1 MAKGRLSASLAAC
14 RENGRTR
21 DNVLRTNQDRDF
33 FIMLQK
39 PRGTRDFLP
48 DEREARRA
56 VEGRLR
62 EVARRYGYREV
73 CTPEFEDL
81 ELFTM
86 RSGEGI
92 IEEMYVFE
100 DKGGRK
106 MALRPE
112 ITAAVIR
119 MYINES
125 KVAPKP
131 LRWCYYADC
140 FRYER
145 PQKGR
150 YRQFWQFGVELIGA
164 DTAAADAET
173 IMLASDMLNA
183 TGVTYDLKVGHLSF
197 MKNLVRDLEP
207 PMQRRVR
214 AHLDKKDFDGLNA
227 TLESLDRTELAASLT
242 ALVNT
247 RDIEEAFEIAGTIP
261 EKERVEQT
269 IGSLDAAGIKYSLNF
284 GIARGL
290 DYYTGIV
297 FEAFAQNLG
306 AENQILGG
314 GAYRLAHLFGGDDVA
329 SCGFAI
335 GFDRVMVS
343 LGDVQ
348 PAKDTIAG
356 IVYTNEGRSFAL
368 AVARAFRAEGIRAEM
383 DLMERGLGAQMAHAS
398 KSADFAVVIGKR
410 EVESGEVTLKDL
422 RSGEQ
427 KTIGLKAAIAGVGA
441 LGSR

>member
-1 MAKGRLSASLAAC
+1 
-14 RENGRTR
+14 
-21 DNVLRTNQDRDF
+21 
-33 FIMLQK
+33 MLQK

-48 DEREARRA
+48 DEMEARRA
-56 VEGRLR
+56 VEWRMR
-62 EVARRYGYREV
+62 EVGRRWGYREV

-92 IEEMYVFE
+92 IDEMYVFE

-106 MALRPE
+106 LALRPE

-119 MYINES
+119 MYINEA

-131 LRWCYYADC
+131 LRWCYFADC

-164 DTAAADAET
+164 DTAMADAEV
-173 IMLASDMLNA
+173 IMLAADMLNS
-183 TGVTYDLKVGHLSF
+183 TGVTYELKVGHLAL
-197 MKNLVRDLEP
+197 MKNLLADLEP
-207 PMQRRVR
+207 SVQRKMR
-214 AHLDKKDFDGLNA
+214 AYLDKKEYEELKA
-227 TLESLDRTELAASLT
+227 TLGAMGNAALADSLISLVGCRTLK
-242 ALVNT
+242 
-247 RDIEEAFEIAGTIP
+247 EAFAIAGEVP
-261 EKERVEQT
+261 GKERIEQT
-269 IGSLDAAGIKYSLNF
+269 LHALDSYGVKYTLNF

-297 FEAFAQNLG
+297 FEGFAENLG

-314 GAYRLAHLFGGDDVA
+314 GTYRLAHLFGGDDVA

-343 LGDVQ
+343 LGDSPQKLERIV
-348 PAKDTIAG
+348 G
-356 IVYTNEGRSFAL
+356 IVCTEEGRARAL
-368 AVARAFRAEGIRAEM
+368 EVSRAFRTAGLRAEM
-383 DLMERGLGAQMAHAS
+383 DLMERGLGAQLAHAS

-410 EVESGEVTLKDL
+410 EVEAGTVTLKNL
-422 RSGEQ
+422 QNGEQ
-427 KTIGLKAAIAGVGA
+427 KTLDLEAAIAEVEAHGT
-441 LGSR
+441 R

>member
-1 MAKGRLSASLAAC
+1 
-14 RENGRTR
+14 
-21 DNVLRTNQDRDF
+21 
-33 FIMLQK
+33 MLQK

-48 DEREARRA
+48 NEMEARRTI
-56 VEGRLR
+56 EWRMR
-62 EVARRYGYREV
+62 EVARRWGYREV

-106 MALRPE
+106 LALRPE

-119 MYINES
+119 MYINEA

-131 LRWCYYADC
+131 LRWCYFADC

-164 DTAAADAET
+164 DTAQADAEVIT
-173 IMLASDMLNA
+173 LAADMLNA
-183 TGVTYDLKVGHLSF
+183 TGVEYDLKVGHLSF
-197 MKNLVRDLEP
+197 MRNLLKDLEP
-207 PMQRRVR
+207 AVQRRLM
-214 AHLDKKDFDGLNA
+214 AYLDKKDFDGLKNA
-227 TLESLDRTELAASLT
+227 VESLNKPDLGTSLIS
-242 ALVNT
+242 LVECRNLT
-247 RDIEEAFEIAGTIP
+247 EAFSIAGTIP
-261 EKERVEQT
+261 EKERITKTLEC
-269 IGSLDAAGIKYSLNF
+269 LDTAGVKYSLNF

-290 DYYTGIV
+290 DYYTGMV
-297 FEAFAQNLG
+297 FEGFAQNLG

-329 SCGFAI
+329 SCGYAI

-343 LGDVQ
+343 LGELQ
-348 PAKDTIAG
+348 LKKDTVVAIVCTDDGRSHALKVAGVFRDAG
-356 IVYTNEGRSFAL
+356 IRT
-368 AVARAFRAEGIRAEM
+368 EM
-383 DLMERGLGAQMAHAS
+383 DLMERGLGAQLAHAS
-398 KSADFAVVIGKR
+398 RSADFAVVIGKR
-410 EVESGEVTLKDL
+410 EAETGNVTLKNL
-422 RSGEQ
+422 QSGEQ
-427 KTIGLKAAIAGVGA
+427 KTLDLTAAVDEVSAHGT
-441 LGSR
+441 R

>member
-1 MAKGRLSASLAAC
+1 
-14 RENGRTR
+14 
-21 DNVLRTNQDRDF
+21 
-33 FIMLQK
+33 MLQK

-48 DEREARRA
+48 DEMEARRS
-56 VEGRLR
+56 VERKLR
-62 EVARRYGYREV
+62 EVARCFGYREV

-92 IEEMYVFE
+92 IDEMYVFE

-106 MALRPE
+106 LALRPE

-119 MYINES
+119 MYINEA

-131 LRWCYYADC
+131 LRWCYFADC

-173 IMLASDMLNA
+173 IMLASDMLDA
-183 TGVTYDLKVGHLSF
+183 TGVTYELKVGHLSF
-197 MKNLVRDLEP
+197 MKNLVKDLEP
-207 PMQRRVR
+207 AMQRRVR
-214 AHLDKKDFDGLNA
+214 AHLDKKDFDGLNT
-227 TLESLDRTELAASLT
+227 TLESLNRTDLAASLT
-242 ALVNT
+242 ALVGT
-247 RDIEEAFEIAGTIP
+247 RDLAEAFEIAGTIP
-261 EKERVEQT
+261 EKERFEQT
-269 IGSLDAAGIKYSLNF
+269 IGSLDAAGVKYRLSF

-290 DYYTGIV
+290 DYYTGMV
-297 FEAFAQNLG
+297 FEGFAQNLG

-314 GAYRLAHLFGGDDVA
+314 GTYRLAHLFGGDDVA

-343 LGDVQ
+343 LGDIQ
-348 PAKDTIAG
+348 PAVVPVVGLVCTS
-356 IVYTNEGRSFAL
+356 EGRSRAL
-368 AVARAFRAEGIRAEM
+368 VVAKALRDAGIRTEM
-383 DLMERGLGAQMAHAS
+383 DLMERGLGAQLAHAS
-398 KSADFAVVIGKR
+398 KTANFAIVIGQR
-410 EVESGEVTLKDL
+410 EAESGQVTLKNL
-422 RSGEQ
+422 LTAEQ
-427 KTIGLKAAIAGVGA
+427 KTVDLAAAIAEVRAFGPG
-441 LGSR
+441 

>member
-1 MAKGRLSASLAAC
+1 
-14 RENGRTR
+14 
-21 DNVLRTNQDRDF
+21 
-33 FIMLQK
+33 MLQK

-48 DEREARRA
+48 DEMEARRS
-56 VEGRLR
+56 VEARLR
-62 EVARRYGYREV
+62 EVGRKWGYREV

-106 MALRPE
+106 LALRPE
-112 ITAAVIR
+112 ITAAVVR
-119 MYINES
+119 MYINEA

-131 LRWCYYADC
+131 LRWCYFGDC

-164 DTAAADAET
+164 DTAIADAEV
-173 IMLASDMLNA
+173 IMLAADMLDA
-183 TGVTYDLKVGHLSF
+183 TGVRFELKVGHLGL
-197 MKNLVRDLEP
+197 MKNLLNGLEP
-207 PMQRRVR
+207 VVQRKAR
-214 AHLDKKDFDGLNA
+214 AYLDKRDYDGLKS
-227 TLESLDRTELAASLT
+227 TLFAMGEQALSESLITLVESRTLSEAFAVAGNVPERERIEKTLAA
-242 ALVNT
+242 
-247 RDIEEAFEIAGTIP
+247 
-261 EKERVEQT
+261 
-269 IGSLDAAGIKYSLNF
+269 LDAYGVKYSLNF

-297 FEAFAQNLG
+297 FEAFADNLG

-314 GAYRLAHLFGGDDVA
+314 GTYRLAHLFGGDDVA

-343 LGDVQ
+343 LGDCRPRQ
-348 PAKDTIAG
+348 DTVVG
-356 IVYTNEGRSFAL
+356 IVCTEEGRFRAL
-368 AVARAFRAEGIRAEM
+368 EVARAFRAAGLRSEM
-383 DLMERGLGAQMAHAS
+383 DLMERGLGAQLAHAA
-398 KSADFAVVIGKR
+398 KSADFAVVIGRR
-410 EVESGEVTLKDL
+410 EAESGLVTLKDL
-422 RSGEQ
+422 KTGEQ
-427 KTIGLKAAIAGVGA
+427 KTLELGAAIAEVGA
-441 LGSR
+441 YGAR

>member
-1 MAKGRLSASLAAC
+1 
-14 RENGRTR
+14 
-21 DNVLRTNQDRDF
+21 
-33 FIMLQK
+33 MLQK

-48 DEREARRA
+48 DEMEARRTI
-56 VEGRLR
+56 EWRMR
-62 EVARRYGYREV
+62 EVARRWGYREV

-106 MALRPE
+106 LALRPE
-112 ITAAVIR
+112 ITASVIR
-119 MYINES
+119 MYINEA

-131 LRWCYYADC
+131 LRWCYFADC

-164 DTAAADAET
+164 DTALADAEV
-173 IMLASDMLNA
+173 IMLAAEMLNA
-183 TGVTYDLKVGHLSF
+183 TGVTYELKVGHLSF
-197 MKNLVRDLEP
+197 MKNLLEDLETSA
-207 PMQRRVR
+207 QRRVM
-214 AHLDKKDFDGLNA
+214 AHLDKKDFDGLKG
-227 TLESLDRTELAASLT
+227 TLEFIDKPDLGNSLISLIECRDLA
-242 ALVNT
+242 
-247 RDIEEAFEIAGTIP
+247 EAFEIAGTIP
-261 EKERVEQT
+261 EKERIHQT
-269 IGSLDAAGIKYSLNF
+269 INSLDAAGVDYTLNF

-290 DYYTGIV
+290 DYYTGMV
-297 FEAFAQNLG
+297 FEGFAQNLG

-343 LGDVQ
+343 LGETQ
-348 PAKDTIAG
+348 HKKDTVVA
-356 IVYTNEGRSFAL
+356 IVCTNEGRNHARE
-368 AVARAFRAEGIRAEM
+368 VARIFRAAGIRSEM
-383 DLMERGLGAQMAHAS
+383 DLMERGLGAQLAHAS
-398 KSADFAVVIGKR
+398 RTADFAIVIGRR
-410 EVESGEVTLKDL
+410 EAESGNVTLKNL
-422 RSGEQ
+422 HSGEQ
-427 KTIGLKAAIAGVGA
+427 KTLDPESAIAEVGLHGA
-441 LGSR
+441 R

>member
-1 MAKGRLSASLAAC
+1 
-14 RENGRTR
+14 
-21 DNVLRTNQDRDF
+21 
-33 FIMLQK
+33 MLQK

-48 DEREARRA
+48 DEMEARRA
-56 VEGRLR
+56 VEWRLR
-62 EVARRYGYREV
+62 EVARRWGYREV

-92 IEEMYVFE
+92 IDEMYVFE

-106 MALRPE
+106 LALRPE

-119 MYINES
+119 MYINEA

-131 LRWCYYADC
+131 LRWCYFADC

-173 IMLASDMLNA
+173 IMLASDMLKA
-183 TGVTYDLKVGHLSF
+183 TGVTYDLKVGHLSL
-197 MKNLVRDLEP
+197 MKNLVKDLEP
-207 PMQRRVR
+207 SVQRKVR
-214 AHLDKKDFDGLNA
+214 AHLDKKDFDGLKA
-227 TLESLDRTELAASLT
+227 TLESQNRADLGESLT
-242 ALVNT
+242 ALVET
-247 RDIEEAFEIAGTIP
+247 RNLADAFEIAGTIP
-261 EKERVEQT
+261 EKDRVEST
-269 IGSLDAAGIKYSLNF
+269 VGLLDAAEIKYSLNF

-290 DYYTGIV
+290 DYYTGMV

-314 GAYRLAHLFGGDDVA
+314 GSYRLAYLFGGDDVA

-343 LGDVQ
+343 LGEITH
-348 PAKDTIAG
+348 KDATVVG
-356 IVYTNEGRSFAL
+356 LVCTNEGRKRAHE
-368 AVARAFRAEGIRAEM
+368 VGRAFRDAGIRTEM
-383 DLMERGLGAQMAHAS
+383 DLMERGLGAQLAHAA
-398 KSADFAVVIGKR
+398 KSADFAVVIGQR
-410 EVESGEVTLKDL
+410 EVESGQVTLKNL
-422 RSGEQ
+422 KTGEQ
-427 KTIGLKAAIAGVGA
+427 KTATLGDAITEVGA
-441 LGSR
+441 HGAR

>member
-1 MAKGRLSASLAAC
+1 
-14 RENGRTR
+14 
-21 DNVLRTNQDRDF
+21 
-33 FIMLQK
+33 MLQK

-48 DEREARRA
+48 DEMEARRTI
-56 VEGRLR
+56 EWRMR
-62 EVARRYGYREV
+62 DVARCWGYREV

-106 MALRPE
+106 LALRPE

-119 MYINES
+119 MYINEA

-131 LRWCYYADC
+131 LRWCYFADC

-164 DTAAADAET
+164 DTAVADAEI
-173 IMLASDMLNA
+173 IMLAADMLNA

-197 MKNLVRDLEP
+197 MKNLLKDLEP
-207 PMQRRVR
+207 PEQRRVM
-214 AHLDKKDFDGLNA
+214 AHLDKKDFDGLRGS
-227 TLESLDRTELAASLT
+227 LESINKPDLGNSLIS
-242 ALVNT
+242 LVECC
-247 RDIEEAFEIAGTIP
+247 DLEEAFEIVGMIP
-261 EKERVEQT
+261 EKERIHRIVE
-269 IGSLDAAGIKYSLNF
+269 SLDTAGVNYSLNF

-290 DYYTGIV
+290 DYYTGMV
-297 FEAFAQNLG
+297 FEGFAQNLG

-314 GAYRLAHLFGGDDVA
+314 GAYRLAHLIGGDDVA

-343 LGDVQ
+343 LGEIQDK
-348 PAKDTIAG
+348 KDTIVA
-356 IVYTNEGRSFAL
+356 IVCTNEGRFHAL
-368 AVARAFRAEGIRAEM
+368 KIARIFRNAGIRSEM
-383 DLMERGLGAQMAHAS
+383 DLMERGLGAQLAHAS

-410 EVESGEVTLKDL
+410 EAESGNVTLKNL

-427 KTIGLKAAIAGVGA
+427 KSLDPGSAVAEVASH
-441 LGSR
+441 GSR

>member
-1 MAKGRLSASLAAC
+1 
-14 RENGRTR
+14 
-21 DNVLRTNQDRDF
+21 
-33 FIMLQK
+33 MLQK

-48 DEREARRA
+48 DEMEARRA
-56 VEGRLR
+56 VEWRLR
-62 EVARRYGYREV
+62 EVARRWGYREV

-106 MALRPE
+106 LALRPE

-119 MYINES
+119 MYINEA

-131 LRWCYYADC
+131 LRWCYFADC

-197 MKNLVRDLEP
+197 MRNLVRDLEP
-207 PMQRRVR
+207 AMQRKVR
-214 AHLDKKDFDGLNA
+214 AHLDKKDYDGLNA
-227 TLESLDRTELAASLT
+227 TLESLNRTDLASSLT
-242 ALVNT
+242 ALVET
-247 RDIEEAFEIAGTIP
+247 RDLAEAFEITGTIP
-261 EKERVEQT
+261 EKERVEQMV
-269 IGSLDAAGIKYSLNF
+269 GSLDASDVKYSLNF

-290 DYYTGIV
+290 DYYTGMV

-314 GAYRLAHLFGGDDVA
+314 GTYRLAHLFGGDDVA
-329 SCGFAI
+329 SCGFAV

-343 LGDVQ
+343 LGETSARKETVVALVSM
-348 PAKDTIAG
+348 P
-356 IVYTNEGRSFAL
+356 EGRKRAL
-368 AVARAFRAEGIRAEM
+368 AVGRAFRDAGIRTEM
-383 DLMERGLGAQMAHAS
+383 DLMERGLGAQLAHAA
-398 KSADFAVVIGKR
+398 KAADFAVVIGRR
-410 EVESGEVTLKDL
+410 EAETGEVTLKNL
-422 RSGEQ
+422 HSGEQ
-427 KTIGLKAAIAGVGA
+427 KTVGLDAALAEVRAHGA
-441 LGSR
+441 R